1 MAPEVD
7 AAVADDDA
15 AGAPAPPA
23 DIGAMLVVLTSE
35 DLVQLGVSGPR
46 FDAWH
51 AKKLGSGQAEAAP
64 PPPPPPRSRS
74 PTPAQLDEA
83 PSTEARASLLLRS
96 TRGSSAACAAA

>member
-1 MAPEVD
+1 MEQPPVAPEVD

-74 PTPAQLDEA
+74 LSPTGGRCSSSL
-83 PSTEARASLLLRS
+83 ASSVTSRLR
-96 TRGSSAACAAA
+96 